1 MSAHSP
7 GVVDTS
13 EVLARFVFSPIQID
27 RKGKVKPNSF
37 SHVHSKGCSIQ
48 RDSAVNDT
56 EILALVENILSEK
69 DDRAWKGVVLGK
81 CSDIRIITVE
91 DTDYRAVCV
100 YDTAEPENPAHAE
113 LCQTQYV
120 IDEADQAELR
130 HNLFVAFGNG
140 AITAPPQYRNGVTW
154 NKLGQPL
161 RNRQ

>member
-56 EILALVENILSEK
+56 EILALVENILRE
-69 DDRAWKGVVLGK
+69 
-81 CSDIRIITVE
+81 
-91 DTDYRAVCV
+91 
-100 YDTAEPENPAHAE
+100 
-113 LCQTQYV
+113 TQ
-120 IDEADQAELR
+120 IKSKL
-130 HNLFVAFGNG
+130 LS
-140 AITAPPQYRNGVTW
+140 AIPRD
-154 NKLGQPL
+154 
-161 RNRQ
+161 